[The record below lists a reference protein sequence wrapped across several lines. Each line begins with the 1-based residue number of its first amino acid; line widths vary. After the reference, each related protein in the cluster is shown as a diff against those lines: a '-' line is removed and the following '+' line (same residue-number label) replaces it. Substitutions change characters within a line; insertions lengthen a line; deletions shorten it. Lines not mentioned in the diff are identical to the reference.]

1 MRTHAARLIGQR
13 TRRLPGTL
21 ARPAALWA
29 GIGTTTAAGGKP
41 MLLAAK
47 TSRAVWVRSPTTRTG
62 VVALVIAVGV
72 GVLVAT
78 RPSSGVPP
86 PVQPS
91 AADRGAPPSLVKA
104 ASAIGFRPSTE
115 PGVGVIEGKPASA
128 AQPPAN
134 AGLLPVGSRAPSF
147 ALETPEG
154 KTVGLS
160 SLRGRAVLLDADS
173 SVHGGAA
180 VRDPDRGR
188 QGT

>member
-21 ARPAALWA
+21 ALPAALWA
-29 GIGTTTAAGGKP
+29 GIGTTTASGATP

-47 TSRAVWVRSPTTRTG
+47 TSRAVWVAVRRHGGSKSDARVVPSHDLSGRRTQAAWG
-62 VVALVIAVGV
+62 RVG
-72 GVLVAT
+72 
-78 RPSSGVPP
+78 
-86 PVQPS
+86 PS

-104 ASAIGFRPSTE
+104 TSAIGFRPSPE
-115 PGVGVIEGKPASA
+115 PGVGVIEGRPASA

-160 SLRGRAVLLDADS
+160 SLRGRAVLLEADS